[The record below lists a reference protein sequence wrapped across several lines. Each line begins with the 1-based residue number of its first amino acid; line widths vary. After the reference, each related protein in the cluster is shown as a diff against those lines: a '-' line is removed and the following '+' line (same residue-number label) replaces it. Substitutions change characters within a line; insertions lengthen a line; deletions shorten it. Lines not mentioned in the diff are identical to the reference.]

1 MVPALLCAGCEKLDD
16 KIEDFPDAGESR
28 EPASVSLDELAE
40 LFAEVPFGTQQMEEV
55 YQAVLA
61 SADNGYD
68 EEYTLRNLFAAPG
81 TGVGE
86 DKLETKSPVR
96 SYSVPMRDLLEQTVR
111 QRAAR
116 TKASGEEPM
125 DADAYLRALQDSD
138 AQIYWPYFE
147 NWEGDVLPVITFDP
161 GDNTSNNIGY
171 RLVGEGTDRHVEKVD
186 VNEALAMETPVW
198 VINRN
203 DDAAYT
209 TLQVLRKN
217 DPDWGQG
224 GSVTVRSVGD
234 AGGST
239 RTLFIKEFKMIN
251 NYDCWFAGAS
261 EFFIKAGKVEDFR
274 ASTEAEL
281 KLYAPAIT
289 DFMLVCRRRW
299 RGQII
304 NVNTVLVSEWTD
316 QLDKI
321 AFSRRG
327 RRRQYD
333 QLEMLR
339 HGKVQ
344 FQELR
349 HRAGSSLPPLRRHRL
364 ARSAQQLL
372 PHQIQRPA
380 LPLRRCRNLLRLRVI
395 AEPSFHGL
403 SSAYGNRTVIPRLV
417 RGICSPVLRKPVVA
431 TAVRARKCGNGAAP
445 GA

>member
-1 MVPALLCAGCEKLDD
+1 MKRTLHWTARLMMAALLLAGCEKLDD
-16 KIEDFPDAGESR
+16 KLEDYPDSGENR
-28 EPASVSLDELAE
+28 EPATVSLDELAE

-55 YQAVLA
+55 YEAVLA

-81 TGVGE
+81 SGVGE
-86 DKLETKSPVR
+86 DKLETKSPLR
-96 SYSVPMRDLLEQTVR
+96 SYSVPMKDLLEQTVR
-111 QRAAR
+111 DRAAR
-116 TKASGEEPM
+116 TKAAGGEPL

-161 GDNTSNNIGY
+161 GDNSSNNVGY
-171 RLVGEGTDRHVEKVD
+171 RLVGEGESRHVEKVT
-186 VNEALAMETPVW
+186 VTEEMAMETPVW

-224 GSVTVRSVGD
+224 GSVTVKSDGD
-234 AGGST
+234 GD
-239 RTLFIKEFKMIN
+239 RTLFLRDFKMIR

-261 EFFIKAGKVEDFR
+261 EFFIKAGKVEDFH

-281 KLYAPAIT
+281 RLYDPSIT

-304 NVNTVLVSEWTD
+304 HVNTVLVSQWTS

-321 AFSRRG
+321 AFMVIEDDGGSMTSWKCSAVVKYNSKSYGLELEIPFRRYDDNVWRGQLTGYYLAKYNDQRSRFG
-327 RRRQYD
+327 D
-333 QLEMLR
+333 VEISFSLE
-339 HGKVQ
+339 
-344 FQELR
+344 
-349 HRAGSSLPPLRRHRL
+349 
-364 ARSAQQLL
+364 
-372 PHQIQRPA
+372 
-380 LPLRRCRNLLRLRVI
+380 
-395 AEPSFHGL
+395 
-403 SSAYGNRTVIPRLV
+403 
-417 RGICSPVLRKPVVA
+417 
-431 TAVRARKCGNGAAP
+431 
-445 GA
+445 

>member
-1 MVPALLCAGCEKLDD
+1 MRRLFLWAVRLMIPALLCAGCEKLDD

-116 TKASGEEPM
+116 TRASGEEPM

-171 RLVGEGTDRHVEKVD
+171 RLVGEGADRHVEKVD

-224 GSVTVRSVGD
+224 GSVTVRSEGD

-261 EFFIKAGKVEDFR
+261 EFFIKAGKVEDFH

-281 KLYAPAIT
+281 KLYNPAIT

-321 AFSRRG
+321 AFMVVEDDGGSMTSWKCSAMVKFNSKSYGIELDLPFRRYDDIVWRGQLSNYYLTKYSGQRSRFG
-327 RRRQYD
+327 D
-333 QLEMLR
+333 VE
-339 HGKVQ
+339 
-344 FQELR
+344 
-349 HRAGSSLPPLRRHRL
+349 
-364 ARSAQQLL
+364 
-372 PHQIQRPA
+372 I
-380 LPLRRCRNLLRLRVI
+380 
-395 AEPSFHGL
+395 SF
-403 SSAYGNRTVIPRLV
+403 AFE
-417 RGICSPVLRKPVVA
+417 
-431 TAVRARKCGNGAAP
+431 
-445 GA
+445 

>member
-28 EPASVSLDELAE
+28 EPASVSLGELAE

-96 SYSVPMRDLLEQTVR
+96 SYSVPMRDLLAQTVR
-111 QRAAR
+111 ERAAR
-116 TKASGEEPM
+116 TKAAGGEPL
-125 DADAYLRALQDSD
+125 DAEAYLQALQESD
-138 AQIYWPYFE
+138 AQIFWPYFE

-161 GDNTSNNIGY
+161 GDNSSNNVGY
-171 RLVGEGTDRHVEKVD
+171 RLVGEGADRHVEKVD
-186 VNEALAMETPVW
+186 VNEAMAMETPVW

-224 GSVTVRSVGD
+224 GSVTVRSEGD
-234 AGGST
+234 GSGS

-251 NYDCWFAGAS
+251 NFDCWFAGAS

-281 KLYAPAIT
+281 KLYDPAIT

-321 AFSRRG
+321 AFMVVEDDGGSMTSWKCSAIVKFNSKSYGFELDLPFRRYDDIVWRGQLSNYYLTKYSGQRSRFG
-327 RRRQYD
+327 D
-333 QLEMLR
+333 VE
-339 HGKVQ
+339 
-344 FQELR
+344 
-349 HRAGSSLPPLRRHRL
+349 
-364 ARSAQQLL
+364 
-372 PHQIQRPA
+372 I
-380 LPLRRCRNLLRLRVI
+380 
-395 AEPSFHGL
+395 SF
-403 SSAYGNRTVIPRLV
+403 AFE
-417 RGICSPVLRKPVVA
+417 
-431 TAVRARKCGNGAAP
+431 
-445 GA
+445 